1 MVSFIHLTNIVR
13 RAGESVPEQLRQ
25 GECTSHVPGAEQRC
39 VLCPT
44 VCARASPELLVR
56 VRTTLRQDSVLIVDT
71 CIALTVLYLLAFH
84 LQQLQHD
91 PQSFALEPRHGRM
104 LLRLPSTESLVP
116 VMDDLET
123 VRR

>member
-1 MVSFIHLTNIVR
+1 MVSFIHLPNLVR
-13 RAGESVPEQLRQ
+13 RARESIPEQLRE
-25 GECTSHVPGAEQRC
+25 GECTSRVPGEEQRC

-44 VCARASPELLVR
+44 VCARALPELLVR
-56 VRTTLRQDSVLIVDT
+56 VRTTLRQDSLLTVDT

-104 LLRLPSTESLVP
+104 LLRQPSTESLVP
-116 VMDDLET
+116 VMDDLES